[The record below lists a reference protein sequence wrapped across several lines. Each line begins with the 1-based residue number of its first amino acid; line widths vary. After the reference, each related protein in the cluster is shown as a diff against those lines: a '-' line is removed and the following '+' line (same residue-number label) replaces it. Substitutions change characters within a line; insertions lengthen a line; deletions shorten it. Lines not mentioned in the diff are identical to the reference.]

1 MQLNELVRSWL
12 PEGGTVVDRTGSG
25 HAWPPLVKVAEAAPS
40 PAADDTITAVTVPGS
55 PAAVGDLPAVL
66 ADAVPG
72 EVVLL
77 LLPWPPPELPLG
89 PVIQALVAAG
99 LQTIEAHPLADTEW
113 GVAVICRRV
122 DDEVGEVH
130 AYLDRSRSLGPLTG
144 RTLLRLVDEHV
155 VEGLVRRTQELAL
168 AAVTAERDALRKEL
182 DALREEL
189 VALREA
195 NTTPS
200 AAAATEGAEP
210 AKSDDLG

>member
-12 PEGGTVVDRTGSG
+12 PEGGTVVDRTGSD
-25 HAWPPLVKVAEAAPS
+25 HAWPPLMKVTDTVPS
-40 PAADDTITAVTVPGS
+40 PAADDMLTAVTVASS

-77 LLPWPPPELPLG
+77 LLPWAPHELPLG

-99 LQTIEAHPLADTEW
+99 LQATEAHPLADTEW
-113 GVAVICRRV
+113 GAAVICRRV
-122 DDEVGEVH
+122 DDEVGELH
-130 AYLDRSRSLGPLTG
+130 SYLDRSRSPGPLAG

-168 AAVTAERDALRKEL
+168 TAMTAERDALRKQL
-182 DALREEL
+182 DALQAEN
-189 VALREA
+189 A
-195 NTTPS
+195 TPS
-200 AAAATEGAEP
+200 AASATEGEELES
-210 AKSDDLG
+210 SDDLG